1 MVEPK
6 SDEVT
11 GGWELAKLAH
21 WVPSFGFLTKYYWG
35 DHIQENEMSQVCG
48 RDEEEMHTG
57 F

>member
-6 SDEVT
+6 SDEII
-11 GGWELAKLAH
+11 GGWELEVLEH
-21 WVPSFGFLTKYYWG
+21 WGALFGFLTKYWG
-35 DHIQENEMSQVCG
+35 DHTKENEMSQVCG